1 MLAWVSLMAPGVQ
14 PIWRVL
20 AGVQAGVVAGGVMFL
35 YLALDARLRGST
47 VWSVINLFS
56 SNFYGVPALGFG
68 FRRTSI
74 AGLAWHIG
82 SSGLLGLCFSVLLAP
97 LTARPL
103 RCSLLGALLCLG
115 WYYGAIRWL
124 WPLWNPLAHR
134 QPFPGLLFAHLIF
147 GVALGIFPRLLAE
160 LQDHG
165 MEGQPDGSAGGV
177 A

>member
-1 MLAWVSLMAPGVQ
+1 
-14 PIWRVL
+14 
-20 AGVQAGVVAGGVMFL
+20 MFL
-35 YLALDARLRGST
+35 YLAVDARLRGST

-56 SNFYGVPALGFG
+56 SNFYGVRALGFG
-68 FRRTSI
+68 FRRTSF

-82 SSGLLGLCFSVLLAP
+82 SSGLLGLCFAVLLAP
-97 LTARPL
+97 LTARPA
-103 RCSLLGALLCLG
+103 RCSLLGALLALL
-115 WYYGAIRWL
+115 WYYGVMRWL

-134 QPFPGLLFAHLIF
+134 QPFPGLLFAYLIF

-165 MEGQPDGSAGGV
+165 MEAQPDGSAGRV